1 MSNQSKYNLA
11 IWLFLLVGL
20 FPHRVLGQYIQAG
33 ELPQTLCA
41 GATATVSFTATGS
54 FQPGNSFRIDLV
66 DQFDRVLLTTTDNV
80 LSGGTLLRVPTN
92 VSLHPVEYFIRI
104 VASKP
109 LTVSNYALLR
119 INGIPSATLQQTPAI
134 EPSINP
140 GEPFNV
146 PVALAGG
153 GPYSLSFT
161 DGTTRDL
168 DDVGQ
173 ASLLLYPDQTKTYQ
187 LAAVSNRCGAGRAGG
202 TATAIIKSAGLLVT
216 RLSTTEPCAGKP
228 LDIFFSSDRPLP
240 ANTTFRVDLQPI
252 GSDATAYTL
261 PVTGNISP
269 LRVVLPTT
277 IATGGA
283 YRLRLFSEEANVS
296 AYYRNA
302 LGDVASQL
310 LVRHAPSVRLSG
322 TTSAGY
328 GQVGQLTASVTGL
341 GNGLVTLNDGTV
353 VSLSAI
359 EQEGPRSLPVRAN
372 QTTTYTVRSVSN
384 GCGLYGAEAGSG
396 SATLTVQLG
405 YRIDSLSSGSV
416 CAGQSFQVYFSTNET
431 LSTDAGSYRFRGS
444 TSLTAN
450 ELGGNLIDFIVQQVR
465 VGSQPNTGI
474 LTVQARSLPADYLT
488 NTAHTTSGT
497 VGVGWFYGQ
506 LSRGGNT
513 GNIYEKRFSVADRP
527 QLLLQETPFIV
538 NRPQVLTLPA
548 QLASH
553 TPFTDVL
560 LSDNTRL
567 SIRSEVGFG
576 QKSRLVFLEALAS
589 QSGTLRVM
597 SVQNSCGVGAA
608 QGSVAIQVRGDTT
621 GLFMR
626 PIPNQLCAGASV
638 SVAFTML
645 GSPGGGAT
653 YRVELTDDDGLFRGK
668 FLANGTASPITVT
681 IPAGFTI
688 FNRLQ
693 LRVVSSPASGT
704 LVLQSAAREFT
715 YLDAAQLVRLTVA
728 GTGGTETVVRPGQP
742 AQLRLLVA
750 GAGSID
756 TPTRVV
762 LSDGQPVAFNSISTD
777 IPVRPLQTTTYT
789 IRSVQNS
796 CGAAAGVGTV
806 TVRVQPFTMQP
817 LLQKRLYCEGDSL
830 ETHLLVQGDIPPQ
843 ATHAMQVLLNSNV
856 VQTLPARLANNRL
869 TASLPNSFSVG
880 TLYGVRVLTT
890 VGNDQFYSQVAS
902 QFFQT
907 YRRARLQLTPP
918 NNQTAVVLEANQS
931 GVTVQLSN
939 PADGTAGLLSTPHK
953 YRINEQPYTTLD
965 NVPASVPLFA
975 TGIAPTSYSISG
987 VYDAICGFGE
997 GAGAVRISY
1006 RPGLRSLTVS
1016 KNQLCRNTGNQ
1027 TTVNYEMAGDFPADT
1042 RFTLFLTN
1050 TAGVRTRVG
1059 ESAKQVDKLTIAI
1072 DSLLAPGTYQVSVS
1086 LPPGLPAYTN
1096 FPTITIGER
1105 PNVIIAGGT
1114 SIQYS
1119 DQAVSVG
1126 VRVLA
1131 GYLPI
1136 SMTLTN
1142 GLTQTLFETDN
1153 VLTFSPQQNTTYQ
1166 IARVTNS
1173 CGVGRSGGV
1182 VSVTVLPPQTTE
1194 IRVTTLGPPEGV
1206 TGICQGGSVRVGL
1219 LLKGPFTASNQFTV
1233 YLSDSTGQNYRPLA
1247 TRAIDATTLLA
1258 ALPAGVVP
1266 ATGYRVRIG
1275 ASNPELLGAASG
1287 TFFTVRPALQAVI
1300 SGSRNLLRD
1309 ELTPVLITINNTGP
1323 WSVSINNSLYGLETA
1338 VISTSPFQYL
1348 VRPETSVTYTLT
1360 GVYNQQCGNGRVL
1373 GSAVLTTTNPL
1384 SINPALPLSI
1394 RVMPNPTAGRVR
1406 LEGTLPTPRSVTI
1419 RLTDATGRT
1428 LQTHTPGLLENLNYE
1443 IDLSLYAAGSYLL
1456 TVEADDQRTVFKLVK
1471 H

>member
-1 MSNQSKYNLA
+1 M
-11 IWLFLLVGL
+11 WLFLLVGL
-20 FPHRVLGQYIQAG
+20 FPHLVLGQRIQAG

-41 GATATVSFTATGS
+41 GATATVSFTAMGS

-80 LSGGTLLRVPTN
+80 LASGTLLRVPTN
-92 VSLHPVEYFIRI
+92 LSLHPTEYFVRI
-104 VASKP
+104 VAAKP
-109 LTVSNYALLR
+109 LTVSNYSLLR
-119 INGIPSATLQQTPAI
+119 INGIPSATLQQTAAI

-153 GPYSLSFT
+153 GPYSLSFA

-173 ASLLLYPDQTKTYQ
+173 ANLLLYPDQTKTYQ
-187 LAAVSNRCGAGRAGG
+187 LVAVSNRCGAGRAGG
-202 TATAIIKSAGLLVT
+202 TATATVKSAGLLVT

-252 GSDATAYTL
+252 AGATAYTL
-261 PVTGNISP
+261 PATGNTSP
-269 LRVVLPTT
+269 LRVMLPAN

-283 YRLRLFSEEANVS
+283 YRLRLFSDEANVS

-302 LGDVASQL
+302 LGDVASPVI
-310 LVRHAPSVRLSG
+310 VRKAPNVRLSG

-328 GQVGQLTASVTGL
+328 GQVGQLTASITGL
-341 GNGLVTLNDGTV
+341 GNGLVTLSDGTV
-353 VSLSAI
+353 VSLATI
-359 EQEGPRSLPVRAN
+359 EQEGNRFLPVRAEK
-372 QTTTYTVRSVSN
+372 TTTYTVRSVST
-384 GCGLYGAEAGSG
+384 GCGFYGPESGSG
-396 SATLTVQLG
+396 SATLTVQPG
-405 YRIDSLSSGSV
+405 YRIDSLSSLSV
-416 CAGQSFQVYFSTNET
+416 CAGQPLQVYFSTNET
-431 LSTDAGSYRFRGS
+431 LSTDAGSYRLRGG
-444 TSLTAN
+444 TSFTAN
-450 ELGGNLIDFIVQQVR
+450 ELGGNLIDFVVQQVR
-465 VGSQPNTGI
+465 AGNQPNTGI
-474 LTVQARSLPADYLT
+474 LTVQARPLPADYLT
-488 NTAHTTSGT
+488 NTTYNTLGT

-513 GNIYEKRFSVADRP
+513 GNIYEKRVSVADKP

-567 SIRSEVGFG
+567 SIRSEAVG
-576 QKSRLVFLEALAS
+576 QKSKSVFLEALAS
-589 QSGTLRVM
+589 QSGTLRVV
-597 SVQNSCGVGAA
+597 SVQNSCGVGVA
-608 QGSVAIQVRGDTT
+608 QGSVAVQVRGDTT

-626 PIPNQLCAGASV
+626 PIPNQLCAGTSV
-638 SVAFTML
+638 SVAFTTL
-645 GSPGGGAT
+645 GSVGAGAT
-653 YRVELTDDDGLFRGK
+653 FRVELTDDDGLFRGK
-668 FLANGTASPITVT
+668 FLANGTGSPITVT
-681 IPAGFTI
+681 IPAGFTV

-693 LRVVSSPASGT
+693 LRVVSNPASGT
-704 LVLQSAAREFT
+704 LVWQSAAREFT
-715 YLDAAQLVRLTVA
+715 YLDAAQLVRLSVA
-728 GTGGTETVVRPGQP
+728 GTGGTETVVRPGEA

-750 GAGSID
+750 GGGSID
-756 TPTRVV
+756 TPTRIL

-777 IPVRPLQTTTYT
+777 VSVRPGQTTTYT

-806 TVRVQPFTMQP
+806 TVRVQPFTVQP
-817 LLQKRLYCEGDSL
+817 LLNKRIYCEGDSL

-843 ATHAMQVLLNSNV
+843 ATHAIQVLLNSNV
-856 VQTLPARLANNRL
+856 VQTLPARLVNNRL

-880 TLYGVRVLTT
+880 TLYGVRVLST
-890 VGNDQFYSQVAS
+890 VGNDQFYSQVAT

-907 YRRARLQLTPP
+907 YRRAHLQLTPP

-931 GVTVQLSN
+931 SVTVQLTN
-939 PADGTAGLLSTPHK
+939 PANGTTGLLPAPYK
-953 YRINEQPYTTLD
+953 YRINDQSYTTLD
-965 NVPASVPLFA
+965 NVPESVPLFA
-975 TGIAPTSYSISG
+975 TGVAPMSYSISG
-987 VYDAICGFGE
+987 VYDAFCGFGTTT
-997 GAGAVRISY
+997 GAVRISY

-1016 KNQLCRNTGNQ
+1016 KSQLCRNAGDQ
-1027 TTVNYEMAGDFPADT
+1027 TTVSYEMAGDFTADT

-1050 TAGVRTRVG
+1050 AAGVRTRVG
-1059 ESAKQVDKLTIAI
+1059 ESARQVDKLTLAI

-1131 GYLPI
+1131 GYLPVSI
-1136 SMTLTN
+1136 TLTN

-1153 VLTFSPQQNTTYQ
+1153 VLTFSPLQNTTYQ
-1166 IARVTNS
+1166 IARVANS
-1173 CGVGRSGGV
+1173 CGVGRASGV

-1194 IRVTTLGPPEGV
+1194 IRVTTLGPQEGV
-1206 TGICQGGSVRVGL
+1206 TGVCQGGSVRVGL
-1219 LLKGPFTASNQFTV
+1219 LLKGPFAANNQFTV

-1247 TRAIDATTLLA
+1247 TRALDAATLLA
-1258 ALPAGVVP
+1258 ALPTDVVA

-1275 ASNPELLGAASG
+1275 ASNPDLLGAASG
-1287 TFFTVRPALQAVI
+1287 TFLTVRPALQAVI

-1323 WSVSINNSLYGLETA
+1323 WSVSINNNLYGLETA
-1338 VISTSPFQYL
+1338 VINTSPFQYL
-1348 VRPETSVTYTLT
+1348 VRPETSVTYTLL
-1360 GVYNQQCGNGRVL
+1360 GVYNQQCGNGRVS

-1384 SINPALPLSI
+1384 SINPALPLSL
-1394 RVMPNPTAGRVR
+1394 RAMPNPTAGRVR

-1428 LQTHTPGLLENLNYE
+1428 LQTYTPGFLSDLNYE
-1443 IDLSLYAAGSYLL
+1443 IDLGLYSAGTYLL
-1456 TVEADDQRTVFKLVK
+1456 TVEADDQRTVFKVVK
-1471 H
+1471 N